1 MIPCLYKSTE
11 TAFATNGIGKL
22 ADTES
27 CKVTEKRNGSF
38 ELVMKYPA
46 DGIHA
51 GSLTEGNI
59 ILAKCADAG
68 QSQPFHIYKV
78 TTPLNGQLE
87 VCARHI
93 SYQLNFITVSP
104 FSAANCTEAMA
115 GLKAQ
120 ATTNCPFSFQTDI
133 TTVAAFHLKEPAS
146 LRNCLGGMDGS
157 VLDCF
162 GGEYEWDR
170 YTVTL
175 HKARGTDRGVR
186 ITYGKNLVDFKME
199 RNIEN
204 VITGVHPFWK
214 DSETGDV
221 LELSEKIVTTGTN
234 TLPYEKITVLD
245 CSGDFEEKPTED
257 ALRIRAKSYLKTTS
271 LTEPEV
277 DIDIDFVQLRDT
289 EGYEDVA
296 EAERVSLCDTVHVY
310 IAKLGIEASAKVTE
324 TTYDCLLERYS
335 GITLSN
341 AVVRSRA
348 NSLAGSLSEIRDT
361 AQSAS
366 RQTGE
371 LSKSLGEV
379 ESKIEKAQSTA
390 DSAKSTAAN
399 AQSTANS
406 AQSTA
411 ANAQSTANSAKSAAD
426 SAKTSADSAKST
438 ASDTDTLIRK
448 WCYANDTTYID
459 GGKIYAGS
467 ITAEKIAAGSI
478 TADNIKAGT
487 ITADNLS
494 NGAVTTLLWSNSSP
508 NEAYANG
515 SVDIDGIY
523 SMLIIVF
530 KGASDPG
537 SGTSNRSFSRY
548 TLTVPLYSAEQYG
561 TMTRMY
567 MASMMLPMSYYTAA
581 SGSYEAGS
589 SPVLAS
595 RAVDSWV
602 STSKSKCSIYFY
614 DAVVWTGSSV
624 YLGSSS
630 STLNSRKINEYAIPI
645 EIYGIK

>member
-59 ILAKCADAG
+59 ILAKCSDAG
-68 QSQPFHIYKV
+68 QSQPFRIYKV

-104 FSAANCTEAMA
+104 FSGTSCAEVMSA
-115 GLKAQ
+115 LSSK
-120 ATTNCPFSFQTDI
+120 ATTACPFDFQTDI

-157 VLDCF
+157 VLDRF

-170 YTVTL
+170 YTVCL
-175 HKARGTDRGVR
+175 HKARGADRGVR

-221 LELSEKIVTTGTN
+221 LELSEKIVTTGAS

-245 CSGDFEEKPTED
+245 CSGDFEESPTED
-257 ALRIRAKSYLKTTS
+257 ALRIRARSYLKTTT

-348 NSLAGSLSEIRDT
+348 SSLAGSLSEIRDT

-366 RQTGE
+366 KQTGE

-379 ESKIEKAQSTA
+379 ESKIEKAQTTA

-399 AQSTANS
+399 AQSTA
-406 AQSTA
+406 
-411 ANAQSTANSAKSAAD
+411 ANAQSTAASAKSTAD

-537 SGTSNRSFSRY
+537 SGTSDRSFSRY
-548 TLTVPLYSAEQYG
+548 TLTLPLYSSEEYG

-567 MASMMLPMSYYTAA
+567 MATMMLPMSYYTAA
-581 SGSYEAGS
+581 SGAYAAGS
-589 SPVLAS
+589 SPVLVS

-602 STSKSKCSIYFY
+602 NKTKAKCSIYFY